1 MALFPEESPQGPS
14 DLTLP
19 FPSPQPPHLQRET
32 WPMPGDPD
40 NLSWPSVQEVRK
52 DRWERKGSPEIVLR
66 ANLPWER
73 LCSLLIKEGKGA
85 SLGPQSRPRRDALQS
100 SSLSQGCL

>member
-1 MALFPEESPQGPS
+1 
-14 DLTLP
+14 
-19 FPSPQPPHLQRET
+19 
-32 WPMPGDPD
+32 MPGDPD

-66 ANLPWER
+66 AYLPWER